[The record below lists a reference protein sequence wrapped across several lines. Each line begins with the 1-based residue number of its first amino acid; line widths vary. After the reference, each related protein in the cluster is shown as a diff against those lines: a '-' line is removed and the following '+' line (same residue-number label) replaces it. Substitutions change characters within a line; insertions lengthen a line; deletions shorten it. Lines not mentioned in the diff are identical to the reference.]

1 LWYQRSYVL
10 ENWTLLKERGR
21 RIEAEEKKFLTSVAG
36 YALHDRRTND
46 EIREE

>member
-1 LWYQRSYVL
+1 VF
-10 ENWTLLKERGR
+10 ENWTLLEQLGR

-36 YALHDRRTND
+36 RALHDHRTNE